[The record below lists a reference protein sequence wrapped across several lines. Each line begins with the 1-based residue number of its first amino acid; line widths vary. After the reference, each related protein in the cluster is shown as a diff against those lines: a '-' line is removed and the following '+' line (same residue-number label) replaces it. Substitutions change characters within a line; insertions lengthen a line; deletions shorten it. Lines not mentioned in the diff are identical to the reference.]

1 MGYVDNRLHIQT
13 WWASSVDNHGY
24 FTAHTADGQEVYA
37 SNAYFYLDADG
48 TPVSPY
54 GEDADR
60 QQYIE
65 YGFDI
70 SPEELAQC
78 QFSATLFADNCYTE
92 GNWKVSFTAD
102 SMRSIALGQKD
113 WPDLPEGIEQ
123 IIISPLSVTLAGERE
138 AVDSF
143 QLEVDS
149 EQHTLR
155 LRKAEEGDHHLWVDG
170 DSAVAKNRLE
180 ADAFI
185 DLDSLQTLELD
196 GKIFTLPKTEAT
208 T

>member
-1 MGYVDNRLHIQT
+1 
-13 WWASSVDNHGY
+13 
-24 FTAHTADGQEVYA
+24 
-37 SNAYFYLDADG
+37 
-48 TPVSPY
+48 
-54 GEDADR
+54 
-60 QQYIE
+60 
-65 YGFDI
+65 
-70 SPEELAQC
+70 
-78 QFSATLFADNCYTE
+78 
-92 GNWKVSFTAD
+92 
-102 SMRSIALGQKD
+102 MRSIALGQKD

-138 AVDSF
+138 AVDRF

-149 EQHTLR
+149 QQHRLR
-155 LRKAEEGDHHLWVDG
+155 LRKAEEGYHDLWVDG
-170 DSAVAKNRLE
+170 DSSVAKNRLE